1 MERRFQ
7 PHLNA
12 SLDVVF
18 GRHVNKVGILK
29 VLITCVLKCDPRVSH
44 VQMLIPRENLNS
56 SFLGKGHNNMYY
68 T

>member
-1 MERRFQ
+1 M
-7 PHLNA
+7 
-12 SLDVVF
+12 
-18 GRHVNKVGILK
+18 NKVGILK